1 MKPVFAV
8 LFASLLFAT
17 AGFAVESS
25 KTLSKK
31 QLQTLIEKASTPA
44 DHNKL
49 AHYYS
54 LQADKFEA
62 EAKEHADMAKMYRA
76 RPGISDMKRPM
87 SPDTAGHC
95 ETLAENLHK
104 AATEARALSAAHA
117 EMAKK

>member
-1 MKPVFAV
+1 MKPVFAM

-17 AGFAVESS
+17 AGLAVEPS

-31 QLQTLIEKASTPA
+31 EVRTLIEKASTPA

-49 AHYYS
+49 AQYYRV
-54 LQADKFEA
+54 QADKFEA
-62 EAKEHADMAKMYRA
+62 EATEHADMAKMYRA
-76 RPGISDMKRPM
+76 RPGVSEMKRPM
-87 SPDTAGHC
+87 SPDTASHC